1 MRLLEGEKMSTL
13 HIRSVPDELY
23 QYIQDLAQKANR
35 SLTAQVI
42 TMLKQAAEEEKRR
55 ELQKETLYSIK
66 SRRFQVA
73 KDAPTSLE
81 LLREDRSR

>member
-1 MRLLEGEKMSTL
+1 MSTL
-13 HIRSVPDELY
+13 HVRSVPDELY

-42 TMLKQAAEEEKRR
+42 TMLKQAAEEEKRN

-73 KDAPTSLE
+73 EGAPTSLE

>member
-1 MRLLEGEKMSTL
+1 MSTL

-23 QYIQDLAQKANR
+23 QYIQSLAQKSNR

-55 ELQKETLYSIK
+55 ELQKQTLYSIK

-73 KDAPTSLE
+73 EDAPTSLE

>member
-1 MRLLEGEKMSTL
+1 MSTL
-13 HIRSVPDELY
+13 HVRSVPDELY
-23 QYIQDLAQKANR
+23 EYIQRLAKNSDR

-55 ELQKETLYSIK
+55 EYQKEALYAIK
-66 SRRFQVA
+66 SRRYQIA
-73 KDAPTSLE
+73 ENIPTSLE